1 MPLKVVAA
9 VLLTELTLV
18 TPVALVRFKVEPVV
32 TVTLT
37 TSIPDMLTGV
47 TLEISVAVKVSVP
60 APPASASL
68 ACHVCAPVDDR
79 LPSKESLPAPPENV
93 FTPVVSVLNWFP
105 KKFNKHRHLACSH
118 GLVFCVPPPFSDQNA
133 SKQAVER

>member
-68 ACHVCAPVDDR
+68 ACHVWALDDKEA
-79 LPSKESLPAPPENV
+79 SNESLPAPPVNV